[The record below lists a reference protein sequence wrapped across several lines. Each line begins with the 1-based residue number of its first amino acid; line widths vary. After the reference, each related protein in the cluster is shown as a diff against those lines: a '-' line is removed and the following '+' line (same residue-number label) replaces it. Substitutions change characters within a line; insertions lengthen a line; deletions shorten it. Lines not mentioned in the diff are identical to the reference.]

1 VATQPCA
8 FETSYCNGGGAAFIA
23 APNFAQGCQAAQFLF
38 YLSVGTSEI
47 GKCQVRLSS
56 SCRIPN
62 QTSGKMLIPLLLTVL
77 QISLPFARAEQPG
90 QNATAHTTVGWVS
103 DGDNKRSTISLL
115 YNCLFTIFLCT
126 WSAMHL
132 NVPGEMESRLQ
143 TFRRKC
149 KWMLVGVLAPEC
161 VAMLAIMEWYEARKL
176 VTHVCINPTFARD
189 DR

>member
-1 VATQPCA
+1 MLLQWWWR
-8 FETSYCNGGGAAFIA
+8 SFIA

-38 YLSVGTSEI
+38 YLSASASEV
-47 GKCQVRLSS
+47 GKCQVGLSS
-56 SCRIPN
+56 SCCVPN
-62 QTSGKMLIPLLLTVL
+62 QTSEKMLIPLLLTVWH
-77 QISLPFARAEQPG
+77 ISLPFAGAEQPG
-90 QNATAHTTVGWVS
+90 QNATIHTTVGWVS

-132 NVPGEMESRLQ
+132 NVPGEKESQLQ

-149 KWMLVGVLAPEC
+149 VWMLIGVLAPEY
-161 VAMLAIMEWYEARKL
+161 VAMSAIYEWHAAWKL